1 MNLNWIDWLVVL
13 VPVAVIA
20 AVAAKT
26 RRYVKSVADFM
37 AANRCAGRYLVAT
50 AQGEATYGATS
61 VIAQFELF
69 LIAGFTYG
77 WWLQFNNIVWLF
89 ILLSGFIIY
98 RYRESRVMTLA
109 QFFEIRYSKNFRIFA
124 GVLAFASGLLAY
136 GIYPAVGARFFIYFC
151 GFPEHIPGTSIQTFV
166 PLMAVIM
173 LPGLLLTTLGGQLT
187 LMVVDC
193 LEGIISLVF
202 YLAIAA
208 TLMWLFTWADISEA
222 MMTKTP
228 ASQSMFNPFNSEK
241 NTEFGFWYVMIA
253 IFVAAYGWQSSQVG
267 HGFRSAAINAHE
279 QKMGAILGPWR
290 NEVRTLMLAVLGI
303 CIFTF
308 LNSDKFAG
316 DAAAA
321 RAQLAH
327 LSATEPAIAKQML
340 SPAALGHMLPTA
352 VKGMFAAIM
361 LFALVATDCSMMHS
375 WGTIFVQDIVVP
387 LRRRPL
393 GPREHVNL
401 LRWAVLGVAVFAFCF
416 SWLVPLTGYINMF
429 LAIVGAVFAGAG
441 ACIIGGF
448 YWKKGTTAAAWTAMV
463 GAAAFSMTGAA
474 LTQSWKTI
482 TYPWLSAH
490 AGGAL
495 AMVDSVLRGISNV
508 VPNLGWNVNPDAF
521 FWNGQW
527 IGFFA
532 VCIAIVGYVSVT
544 YLTYRRDFNLDR
556 MLHRGPYAIAG
567 EDKVVASTEKR
578 RKLDFNLLVGI
589 TPEFT
594 RTDKA
599 ISLSLFG
606 YRIFWFCV
614 FLVVTIWNLV
624 PSWRWT
630 EYAWS
635 QYWHY
640 TAIWLPFALA
650 TVLVVWFTYGGLR
663 DIKLLFERLRETER
677 NPLDDG
683 TVVGHHNLD
692 EGFEVVPPQQTPEKA
707 ADGRQAVTP

>member
-1 MNLNWIDWLVVL
+1 MNLSWIDWLVLV
-13 VPVAVIA
+13 VPVAIIA
-20 AVAAKT
+20 IVALKT

-69 LIAGFTYG
+69 LIAGFTFG

-124 GVLAFASGLLAY
+124 GLLAFAGGVLAY
-136 GIYPAVGARFFIYFC
+136 GIYPAIGARFFIYFG
-151 GFPEHIPGTSIQTFV
+151 GFPEHIPGTNIQTFI
-166 PLMAVIM
+166 PLMGLLM

-193 LEGIISLVF
+193 LEGIISLIF

-208 TLMWLFTWADISEA
+208 TLMWMFTWGDISHA
-222 MMTKTP
+222 MMTYTP
-228 ASQSMFNPFNSEK
+228 PKQSLFNPFNSAA

-290 NEVRTLMLAVLGI
+290 NEVRTLMLIVLGI
-303 CIFTF
+303 CVFTF
-308 LNSDKFAG
+308 LHHPNYAAG
-316 DAAAA
+316 AAAA
-321 RAQLAH
+321 NAS
-327 LSATEPAIAKQML
+327 LSNLSPALAKQMQA
-340 SPAALGHMLPTA
+340 PAALGHMLPPA
-352 VKGMFAAIM
+352 IKGMFAAIM

-387 LRRRPL
+387 LRKRPL
-393 GPREHVNL
+393 EPREHVNL
-401 LRWAVLGVAVFAFCF
+401 LRLAVLGVAIFAFLF
-416 SWLVPLTGYINMF
+416 SWLVPLTQYINMF
-429 LAIVGAVFAGAG
+429 LAIVGATFAGAG

-463 GAAAFSMTGAA
+463 GAALFSATGAA
-474 LTQSWKTI
+474 LTRSWANTA
-482 TYPWLSAH
+482 YPWLNAH
-490 AGGAL
+490 APGLLSGTDA
-495 AMVDSVLRGISNV
+495 ALRGISKV
-508 VPNLGWNVNPDAF
+508 VPNLDWTVNPNTF

-532 VCIAIVGYVSVT
+532 VCIAIVGYVVVT
-544 YLTYRRDFNLDR
+544 YATYREDFNLDR
-556 MLHRGPYAIAG
+556 MLHRGEYAIEG
-567 EDKVVASTEKR
+567 EHKVVESTEAKR
-578 RKLDFNLLVGI
+578 RFQIGQLVGI

-606 YRIFWFCV
+606 YRIFWFLV
-614 FLVVTIWNLV
+614 FLVVTIWNLI
-624 PSWRWT
+624 PGRQ
-630 EYAWS
+630 WS
-635 QYWHY
+635 EQTWSRYWHA
-640 TAIWLPFALA
+640 TAIVLPFALA
-650 TVLVVWFTYGGLR
+650 TVLVVWFTYGGLK
-663 DIKLLFERLRETER
+663 DIRLLFVRLREAER
-677 NPLDDG
+677 NPSDDG
-683 TVVGHHNLD
+683 TVVGHHNAD
-692 EGFEVVPPQQTPEKA
+692 EGHEVVPPQKVEATS
-707 ADGRQAVTP
+707 